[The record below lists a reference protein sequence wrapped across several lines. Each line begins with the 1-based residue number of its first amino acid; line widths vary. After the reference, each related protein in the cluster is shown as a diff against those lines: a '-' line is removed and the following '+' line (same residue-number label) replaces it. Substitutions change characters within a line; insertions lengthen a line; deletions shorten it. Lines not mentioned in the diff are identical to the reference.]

1 MNELDLQP
9 QQPSESGPD
18 IRIIRGEI
26 CRLIGARV
34 EILQK
39 LEDFVHASIQKAIE
53 IAIQTGEFS
62 QAFGIESATNV
73 RYTVEIDFL
82 PGAKDFTSILRL
94 VTVSL
99 VLSDRTRFT
108 KKMVAKLAFDKTQ
121 PRILQDPSALSSLN
135 KHLSNKTEEEFKRT
149 QVLQGC
155 LKERILPKGFFCVS
169 VPDSKGTLAFYEL
182 IEGSTLEEVILSS
195 SLTSKELSSLFL
207 EVGQQLATW
216 HSSLLLNRDSF
227 TENSKCFTNRTD
239 RIEAYKRKFP
249 NFRSLLDALVTIFN
263 KWVSTES
270 QATPAAIFH
279 ESEEFTKKINVIWS
293 KIEQHLAEFK
303 DSNNGQLVLC
313 HGDFKP
319 ENIIVQNT
327 GQPRVRFIDN
337 DAFYGIPG
345 LDLFKMVSR
354 IVPILLKHPELKDR
368 IVECLNSFLTSYL
381 SHRKDNHFNL
391 FNFRLASVFIA
402 LDLISILDSYST
414 IDPRLLQ
421 FYPFLSRVFFNE
433 PDRSLTSLLN
443 AIYDILNLDDNPNS
457 PLGDYL
463 SKIVC
468 VFAENSYVRP
478 NS

>member
-1 MNELDLQP
+1 VNERNLRP
-9 QQPSESGPD
+9 QHPFESGPD
-18 IRIIRGEI
+18 SDPGSNDLPIIRGEI

-34 EILQK
+34 EKLQK
-39 LEDFVHASIQKAIE
+39 LEDFVHSSIQEAIK

-62 QAFGIESATNV
+62 QAFKIEDATNV

-94 VTVSL
+94 VTISL
-99 VLSDRTRFT
+99 DLGDGTHVTV
-108 KKMVAKLAFDKTQ
+108 KMVAKLAFDKTQ
-121 PRILQDPSALSSLN
+121 PRILQDPSALDSLN
-135 KHLSNKTEEEFKRT
+135 KHLSDKTREEFERT
-149 QVLQGC
+149 QVLQGY
-155 LKERILPKGFFCVS
+155 LKERILPKGFFCVP
-169 VPDSKGTLAFYEL
+169 VPGSKGTVVFYEL
-182 IEGSTLEEVILSS
+182 IKGSTLEGLILS
-195 SLTSKELSSLFL
+195 SLTSEELSSLFS

-216 HSSLLLNRDSF
+216 HSSLGSSVKEDS
-227 TENSKCFTNRTD
+227 CFTNRTD

-249 NFRSLLDALVTIFN
+249 DFESLSNALITIFN
-263 KWVSTES
+263 KWVSTKN

-279 ESEEFTKKINVIWS
+279 KSEEFTEKINIIWS
-293 KIEQHLAEFK
+293 KINQHLAEFK

-327 GQPRVRFIDN
+327 GQPRVFFIDN
-337 DAFYGIPG
+337 DAFRGPPA

-402 LDLISILDSYST
+402 LDLLSILDSYSV
-414 IDPRLLQ
+414 INPRRLEDYPLLSQ
-421 FYPFLSRVFFNE
+421 VFFDK
-433 PDRSLTSLLN
+433 PHISLTSLLN
-443 AIYDILNLDDNPNS
+443 AINDILNLNLDDNSNS
-457 PLGDYL
+457 FGRLL
-463 SKIVC
+463 ITNK
-468 VFAENSYVRP
+468 
-478 NS
+478 